1 MRFPVWIKDAG
12 LNFLGVVFGI
22 VVIFA
27 GFGAT
32 TVACAVAY
40 GIAAYVGGYAV
51 GAAYAMLS
59 VPAYGLSCA
68 GATSFGFQAFRIP
81 EYRSYYSFLQGGPCL
96 SPTLDEARY
105 RIAQSYSG
113 QAPPGAHDYDMPF
126 WGNDIISELFH
137 DITLLGVKQFWEGTR
152 AVSPLMREIADA
164 PLSEALYWLAYTIL
178 VFVVSQML
186 IRMVGELFKQILR

>member
-68 GATSFGFQAFRIP
+68 GATSFGFQDRK
-81 EYRSYYSFLQGGPCL
+81 S
-96 SPTLDEARY
+96 
-105 RIAQSYSG
+105 
-113 QAPPGAHDYDMPF
+113 
-126 WGNDIISELFH
+126 
-137 DITLLGVKQFWEGTR
+137 
-152 AVSPLMREIADA
+152 
-164 PLSEALYWLAYTIL
+164 
-178 VFVVSQML
+178 VV
-186 IRMVGELFKQILR
+186 